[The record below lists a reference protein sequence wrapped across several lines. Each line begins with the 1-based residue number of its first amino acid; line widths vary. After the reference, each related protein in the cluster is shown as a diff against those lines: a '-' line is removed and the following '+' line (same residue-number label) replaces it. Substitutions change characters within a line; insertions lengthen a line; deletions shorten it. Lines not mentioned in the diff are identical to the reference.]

1 VSGPDRERRRRPRP
15 TMKLRRLL
23 ALVLIVLGAVL
34 LWLAP
39 ETPGGIIL
47 IVAGV
52 AVEIVGI
59 LLERRF

>member
-1 VSGPDRERRRRPRP
+1 
-15 TMKLRRLL
+15 MKLRRLL

-39 ETPGGIIL
+39 ETVSGIVL

-52 AVEIVGI
+52 GIEIVGFV
-59 LLERRF
+59 LERRS

>member
-1 VSGPDRERRRRPRP
+1 
-15 TMKLRRLL
+15 MKLRRLL

-39 ETPGGIIL
+39 ETVSGIVL

-52 AVEIVGI
+52 SIEIIGI
-59 LLERRF
+59 VLERRS